1 MAKLVPSSSKGS
13 GRRAYQY
20 GYQRSDTAR
29 VDNLLGKRKLNT
41 SAVKAPKAPKGPL
54 GVSKSKGAKKSTPS
68 ISSSADFGDTGFND
82 PLFKTPRTRK

>member
-1 MAKLVPSSSKGS
+1 MAKLVPSNSKGA

-20 GYQRSDTAR
+20 GYQRSSTAR

-41 SAVKAPKAPKGPL
+41 PALKPPKPSKDALAGPVKSRP
-54 GVSKSKGAKKSTPS
+54 KKSASVT
-68 ISSSADFGDTGFND
+68 SSADFGDTGFND